1 MFCSHPLRRHC
12 LLIITV
18 IVATSSRGSC
28 LCHKEQSNA
37 LLRLKASFNFDYSFS
52 LSSWN
57 VDTNCCTWEGV
68 TCDGTSGYVTA
79 LDLSGLYISGNLS
92 SSSDIFKLTSLRFLS
107 LADNYFDASPWPSPG
122 LEQLTDL
129 EYLDLSYSGLSGDLH
144 IENGQLSKLATLNLS
159 GLHLRYLSLEALIDN
174 LGSLQELQLDEANI
188 SVTPADLAHASSTN
202 TPSGLKELS
211 MRSRITNNSTL
222 DTVFTNL
229 LFRSKLAN
237 LVSLDL
243 YNLDLRNMS
252 LHTLIDSLENL
263 QELYLGNVNI
273 SVNPTDKPHASSTNT
288 ASGLKVLFIR
298 NCDQFGTALTNIQ
311 FRSMLANLVTLG
323 LSDFDLRN
331 LSLHALIGS
340 FGNLENLYLE
350 DVVISA
356 SPTHISHASS
366 TNTTSGLKVLSMVFC
381 IITGGHFDTALV
393 TDIRF
398 RSMLA
403 NLVTLGLSYF
413 DLRNLSLH
421 ALIGSFGNLENL
433 YLEEVAISASPTHI
447 SHASSTNTASGLKEL
462 RMQWCTI
469 TTGHFDAVLS
479 KLPFLSKLILD
490 GTTFSGHVPV
500 PERFAELSSLA
511 VLSLQR
517 CGLKGTFPSRIFHLK
532 NLMYLDVSGNDN
544 LRGVLPEFILASA
557 LQVLILSGT
566 KFSGKIPESIGNLR
580 NLTELDLS
588 NCQFHGSIPPFTQWP
603 MISSI
608 DLSGNNL
615 TGSLPSD
622 GYLALHN
629 LTTVHL
635 SNNSMSGVIP
645 ASLFS
650 LPSLESLDLSR
661 NNFTGNFL
669 LHLNISSNLG
679 KIDLSNNKLQGPIPK
694 LLSDLVGIYWLDLS
708 FNNFTGIVDL
718 SFIKNYMEL
727 DYLSLSYNKLSV
739 ILEDGNHSYAGY
751 PTIGELSLASCNLSY
766 VPKLLMHQVEMGG
779 LDLSNNNITGHIPD
793 WIWRTASGLNL
804 SHNLFTSIA
813 TNLSNSSLL
822 YLDIHSNKIDGALPL
837 PPLGTSQL
845 DYSDNHF
852 NSSVTLEFWSHIS
865 SVISLSLANNSING
879 EVSHSICNATKIEIL
894 DLSFNNFSGLIPAC
908 LLIRNKH
915 LEILNLKD
923 NNFHGS
929 LPQDIHV
936 ECALQVIDLNSN
948 RLEGKLP
955 TSIINCH
962 RLQVLD
968 VGNNLIVGTFPE
980 WLGFLRFL
988 KVLILHSNRF
998 HGPIDDSYGM
1008 KKLQV
1013 LDLSSNSFNGSI
1025 PTRFLTQFKAMKVVS
1040 SGSVATYVEII
1051 APASASSSA
1060 SASSP
1065 YYRPYFKE
1073 SVTLTLKGKET
1084 TLVQILSV
1092 FMNLDLSNN
1101 KFEGIIPNE
1110 IGDLKFLKG
1119 LNLSKNSFTGGIP
1132 PRIANMRQLESLD
1145 LSCNKLS
1152 GEIPPAMAQM
1162 SFLEVLNLSYNNL
1175 SGMIPQSSQF
1185 LTFPDTS
1192 FVGNNGLC
1200 GKPLPRMCDANHAPS
1215 AAGTPGSS
1223 KGLNWEILS
1232 VEAGVI
1238 SGLVMVFATTL
1249 LWDNGRRWVYWQVDK
1264 FLLYTM
1270 EPWLHGRRN

>member
-211 MRSRITNNSTL
+211 IRSRITNNSTL

-403 NLVTLGLSYF
+403 NLVTLGLSDF

-608 DLSGNNL
+608 DLS
-615 TGSLPSD
+615 
-622 GYLALHN
+622 
-629 LTTVHL
+629 
-635 SNNSMSGVIP
+635 
-645 ASLFS
+645 
-650 LPSLESLDLSR
+650 
-661 NNFTGNFL
+661 
-669 LHLNISSNLG
+669 
-679 KIDLSNNKLQGPIPK
+679 
-694 LLSDLVGIYWLDLS
+694 
-708 FNNFTGIVDL
+708 
-718 SFIKNYMEL
+718 
-727 DYLSLSYNKLSV
+727 
-739 ILEDGNHSYAGY
+739 
-751 PTIGELSLASCNLSY
+751 
-766 VPKLLMHQVEMGG
+766 
-779 LDLSNNNITGHIPD
+779 
-793 WIWRTASGLNL
+793 
-804 SHNLFTSIA
+804 
-813 TNLSNSSLL
+813 
-822 YLDIHSNKIDGALPL
+822 
-837 PPLGTSQL
+837 
-845 DYSDNHF
+845 
-852 NSSVTLEFWSHIS
+852 
-865 SVISLSLANNSING
+865 
-879 EVSHSICNATKIEIL
+879 
-894 DLSFNNFSGLIPAC
+894 
-908 LLIRNKH
+908 
-915 LEILNLKD
+915 
-923 NNFHGS
+923 
-929 LPQDIHV
+929 
-936 ECALQVIDLNSN
+936 
-948 RLEGKLP
+948 
-955 TSIINCH
+955 
-962 RLQVLD
+962 
-968 VGNNLIVGTFPE
+968 E

-1249 LWDNGRRWVYWQVDK
+1249 LWDNGRRFSMVLFLPRNLPLLGTSAFEIMPSVDAIW
-1264 FLLYTM
+1264 FHGFYRNDYYTSVT
-1270 EPWLHGRRN
+1270 R